1 MNISSKETSTDDLNL
16 SHKWADIV
24 KTPRSERKREGITL
38 LSPAAAKEG
47 VTNKK
52 GDTNIVGA

>member
-24 KTPRSERKREGITL
+24 KTPMSERNREGITL